1 MKRLALLA
9 LLGVLGACD
18 RAPSGAGPAP
28 TPGSGSLTIAMMPK
42 SKGNAY
48 FIACKKG
55 ADEAAKELGVKLLW
69 DGPTDPDPAGQ
80 NQIVETWITRGV
92 DAIAVAVE
100 NRDGMASVLKKARSK
115 GIPVL
120 TWDADSTPDARSFF
134 VNQATPEGIAKTLV
148 DHAARLL
155 GGKGEYAIITAS
167 LTAGNMIEW
176 QNAIAKYN
184 AEKYPDLKRMDLRP
198 CDDKQQKAFEE
209 ANTILNAHK
218 NVKVIMAICSPAVP
232 GAAEAVK
239 QSGRKDVKVVGLGL
253 PNENKRYVGEG
264 ITDSVVLWNTMDLG
278 YLTVHAAAQLKN
290 GKLKAGDMRVEAGR
304 LGKIEIA
311 ADQILL
317 GAPFTF
323 NKDNIDKF
331 DF

>member
-1 MKRLALLA
+1 MKRLALL
-9 LLGVLGACD
+9 LLASFLPMAACEKQ
-18 RAPSGAGPAP
+18 GG
-28 TPGSGSLTIAMMPK
+28 LTVAMMPK

-92 DAIAVAVE
+92 DVIAVAVE
-100 NRDGMASVLKKARSK
+100 NRDGMASVLKKARAK
-115 GIPVL
+115 GIKVL
-120 TWDADSTPDARSFF
+120 TWDADSTGDARDFF
-134 VNQATPEGIAKTLV
+134 VNQATPEGIAQTLV

-184 AEKYPDLKRMDLRP
+184 GEKYPDLKRVDLRP
-198 CDDKQQKAFEE
+198 CDDKQQKAFDE

-239 QSGRKDVKVVGLGL
+239 QSGRKDVRVIGLGL
-253 PNENKRYVGEG
+253 PNENRRYVHEG

-278 YLTVHAAAQLKN
+278 YLTVHAAAQLKE
-290 GKLKAGDMRVEAGR
+290 GKLRAGDVAVEAGR
-304 LGKIEIA
+304 LKKIEIKK
-311 ADQILL
+311 DHILL
-317 GAPFTF
+317 GLPFTF